1 MAELQARLLTSLLA
15 IAICLSATC
24 LLAPAVLALDGT
36 DILVVY
42 PNEATEIKAPSSFI
56 VGAIP
61 KGHSLSCQDQPVHV
75 NAAGFFAHVVPLK
88 HGINSFLLKL
98 DDGTVTREVRIKR
111 EARVEP
117 ISENELKVASFEPS
131 QDLGLKPGDA
141 ISFTVRATPSSSLT
155 VLLGKKEIVLNPSSR
170 RSSPRSSSPLSKTL
184 HRANQNNHA
193 VAQIVRGRDVA
204 YGQVIE
210 RRSGGSS
217 DIYSGVYRVQTSD
230 DWHDVKPKVTLEHNG
245 HRLSYTAACRL
256 NTLARNAF
264 AQTQHPLTI
273 VRLGPGL
280 ARTTPLDSGV
290 RLEID
295 GWVGDQIRCLYLPGH
310 HVYIDRKDL
319 AFETDTK
326 LERNS
331 VSSPAPH
338 AVARTINILTN
349 QYGDSVRIPLDQRL
363 PYQVEQKLSP
373 NSLILRV
380 YGVTADT
387 DWVTSETQDAPAKN
401 QRLIDHVTWREPS
414 DDQYEVTVH
423 LSGAKQW
430 GYTVHYDGTALCLDV
445 KKPVELKAKPNV
457 LAGIK
462 VCVDPGHGG
471 SETGSIGCS
480 GLHESALN
488 LAIALKLKD
497 LLEANGATVL
507 MTRKTDAEFV
517 SLEDRVKMATDWGAD
532 FLISVHN
539 NALPDGLD
547 PWKEHGTS
555 AYWYHPQAVQLAGM
569 LRDNLIEKLGFSNL
583 GSRYQNLALARPSA
597 MPAVLVEIGFMIN
610 PDEFAQLIDPSVQQ
624 NAAQAI
630 TDGLIKY
637 LGN

>member
-1 MAELQARLLTSLLA
+1 MLTLLGSMAAVCVSACISVEAAQA
-15 IAICLSATC
+15 
-24 LLAPAVLALDGT
+24 VDGN
-36 DILVVY
+36 DIFVAY
-42 PNEATEIKAPSSFI
+42 PNEATEIQAPASFI

-61 KGHSLSCQDQPVHV
+61 KGHSLSCQDQPVRV
-75 NAAGFFAHVVPLK
+75 NTAGFFAHVVPLQ
-88 HGINSFLLKL
+88 HGTNNFLLRM
-98 DDGTVTREVRIKR
+98 DGGTVQKEVHIKR
-111 EARVEP
+111 EARIEP
-117 ISENELKVASFEPS
+117 ISENDLKVASFEPS

-141 ISFTVRATPSSSLT
+141 ISFTVRATPASSLT
-155 VLLGKKEIVLNPSSR
+155 VVVGKKEIVLNPSSANR
-170 RSSPRSSSPLSKTL
+170 GKKTG
-184 HRANQNNHA
+184 HDHA
-193 VAQIVRGRDVA
+193 VPHIVRGRDIA
-204 YGQVIE
+204 YGHVIE
-210 RRSGGSS
+210 RRSGSSS
-217 DIYSGVYRVQTSD
+217 DIYSGVYRVQAAD
-230 DWHDVKPKVTLEHNG
+230 DWHDVKPKVILEHNKR
-245 HRLSYTAACRL
+245 RLTYTATCRF

-290 RLEID
+290 RLEVD
-295 GWVGDQIRCLYLPGH
+295 GWVGDQVRCLYIPGH
-310 HVYIDRKDL
+310 HVFIERKDL
-319 AFETDTK
+319 VFETDTK
-326 LERNS
+326 PEHSS

-338 AVARTINILTN
+338 AVARTINIQPN

-363 PYQVEQKLSP
+363 PYQVEQKLLP
-373 NSLILRV
+373 NTLILRV

-387 DWVTSETQDAPAKN
+387 DWVTSESQDADLKKE
-401 QRLIDHVTWREPS
+401 RLIDHVTWRQAS

-423 LSGAKQW
+423 LSGTKQW
-430 GYTVHYDGTALCLDV
+430 GYIIRYDGTTLCLDV

-471 SETGSIGCS
+471 SETGSICCN
-480 GLHESALN
+480 GLHESTLN
-488 LAIALKLKD
+488 LAISYKLKEA
-497 LLEANGATVL
+497 LEANGATVL
-507 MTRKTDAEFV
+507 MTRKSDSEFV
-517 SLEDRVKMATDWGAD
+517 SLDDRVKIATDWGAD

-555 AYWYHPQAVQLAGM
+555 SYWYHPQSVQLAGL
-569 LRDNLIEKLGFSNL
+569 LRDALVEKLRFPNL
-583 GSRYQNLALARPSA
+583 GARYQNLALARPTA
-597 MPAVLVEIGFMIN
+597 MPAVLVEIGFTIN
-610 PDEFAQLIDPSVQQ
+610 PDEVAQLIDPTVQQ